1 MNDLTTMLHKQVQ
14 ENLTRSLDAAVQAG
28 DIAAARNATKQI
40 AELALS
46 TAPAPKKPKLADAD
60 IREALKTK
68 APWFGTDPRKSAKAV
83 EFGKNMDPESFST
96 AEAFADAVV
105 KAVDEEFKPVKE
117 DEPID
122 DDEPAEDEEKEEKPV
137 ARKKTDAP
145 TGDTGRSASRGKSSG
160 PWAKLSDAPKD
171 VAERIKGQADKFTRN
186 SPKEARDKF
195 ISMALGSAYAAQ
207 SKGASK

>member
-60 IREALKTK
+60 IRDALKTK

-105 KAVDEEFKPVKE
+105 KAVDEEFKTAEPEPE
-117 DEPID
+117 DE
-122 DDEPAEDEEKEEKPV
+122 ETEDEEKEEKPV

-160 PWAKLSDAPKD
+160 PWAKLADAPKD
-171 VAERIKGQADKFTRN
+171 VADRIKGQADKFTRN
-186 SPKEARDKF
+186 SPKEAREKF
-195 ISMALGSAYAAQ
+195 ISMALSSAYAAQ

>member
-14 ENLTRSLDAAVQAG
+14 ENLTRTLDAAVQAG

-46 TAPAPKKPKLADAD
+46 TAPAPAKPKLADAD
-60 IREALKTK
+60 IRAALKTK

-83 EFGKNMDPESFST
+83 EFGKNMDPEAFTT

-105 KAVDEEFKPVKE
+105 KAVDEEFKTAEPEEKE
-117 DEPID
+117 DE
-122 DDEPAEDEEKEEKPV
+122 ETEEDEKEEKPA

-145 TGDTGRSASRGKSSG
+145 SGDTGRSASRGKSSG

-171 VAERIKGQADKFTRN
+171 VAETIRKQADKFTRN
-186 SPKEARDKF
+186 APKEARDKF
-195 ISMALGSAYAAQ
+195 ISTALGSAYAAQ

>member
-14 ENLTRSLDAAVQAG
+14 ENLTRMLDSAVTAG

-46 TAPAPKKPKLADAD
+46 TVPAKKDKIADAD

-68 APWFGTDPRKSAKAV
+68 APWFGTDPRRSAKAV
-83 EFGKNMDPESFST
+83 EFGKNMDPTSFAT

-122 DDEPAEDEEKEEKPV
+122 DEEEDDKPEEKEPV

-145 TGDTGRSASRGKSSG
+145 TGDTGRSVTRSRSSG

-186 SPKEARDKF
+186 APKEARDKF
-195 ISMALGSAYAAQ
+195 ISMALGTAYAAQ
-207 SKGASK
+207 SKGAK